1 MSETAAP
8 LPVVC
13 TECGTEYELT
23 PETTNECPDCGFVAW
38 EVLGQ

>member
-1 MSETAAP
+1 MNERAPP

-23 PETTNECPDCGFVAW
+23 TGSTNECPDCGFVAW
-38 EVLGQ
+38 KVVS